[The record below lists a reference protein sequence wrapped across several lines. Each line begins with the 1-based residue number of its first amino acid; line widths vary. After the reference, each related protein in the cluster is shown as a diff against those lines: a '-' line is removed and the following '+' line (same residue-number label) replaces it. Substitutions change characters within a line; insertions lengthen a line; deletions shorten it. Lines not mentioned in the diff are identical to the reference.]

1 MKDKLLILTKKHK
14 IMLCALAVIVLCVV
28 GVTSVYAYQSYQ
40 VQQLAKEKARE
51 EKLALEAANRN
62 LKVLK
67 EVESSVL
74 GLFME
79 DGQGLAEGVNQEM
92 INVEYAKMNEFNKDE
107 LNNEGIALFNELKL
121 AVSDANNILLL
132 NKQLNDYTIETVLN
146 DDSLAEKIEFVMSAI
161 SDNRTGYIETVQS
174 NIADVDTEVAVVK
187 DVQEQVVG
195 LLNEDGTAV
204 EGTTR
209 ESYDAVKALVGTLTI
224 ESIKADLDSKL
235 STVLASIEIRELAEV
250 EAAMVASA
258 SNNSS
263 SSNHSSAGSSNS
275 GGGNSSGN
283 YAASGGSSSGGSS
296 SGGSS
301 TSGASNNSSAS
312 NSGSSSASAGGN
324 NSSSSNSGSSSASA
338 GGNNSSSS
346 NSGSSSASA
355 GSNNSSTSNA
365 GNSSSA
371 SSGSSSSGGNVTQ
384 VEDDFKINT
393 GGDSYIGGGGG
404 EGSLFD

>member
-338 GGNNSSSS
+338 G
-346 NSGSSSASA
+346 
-355 GSNNSSTSNA
+355 SNNSSTSNA